1 MSHRYSRNPDHI
13 RRRNVPAPDNAAIDQ
28 HLTDLLSPAVYSQ
41 QAYYR
46 TLGMRERILT
56 LPLMV
61 AAVVTLIWHQV
72 PSVVELTRMLNRKG
86 LLWAK
91 AANVSRQAVSER
103 FLSFPYELFEGVFQA
118 LAPALTARWAQRR
131 RPRPPSVTYA
141 MKHFEHVWAADG
153 SVLEALFRKLDSL
166 QDCPAGQL
174 AGKICTVI
182 ELGSQL
188 PVQVWFTENA
198 KAHDCQFLDHLLAFA
213 TAKTLLILDRG
224 FYDFE
229 WWAKLMAQQVQFIS
243 AAKSN
248 LAYTVIQEFSL
259 THGLKD
265 RLIAIGKD
273 KQGNPRLQLRLIE
286 IRKGNGW
293 YRYVTSVLEPKVLP
307 PYVVVD
313 LYSRRWRIED
323 AFHLVK
329 RLLGLAY
336 LWTGSLNG
344 IKLQIWATWL
354 MYAVLVDLSDAVAEA
369 VQLPLERISMEMV
382 WRGLYHFNHA
392 YNTGQATDPAAY
404 LAAPENRDLSV
415 IKTIRKPPK
424 QLDFSPYFYALSDT
438 S

>member
-13 RRRNVPAPDNAAIDQ
+13 RRRHVPAPDNAAVDR
-28 HLTDLLSPAVYSQ
+28 HLKALLSPSVYSQ

-61 AAVVTLIWHQV
+61 AAVVTLLWHQV
-72 PSVVELTRMLNRKG
+72 PSVVELTRMLNRKD

-91 AANVSRQAVSER
+91 AVSVSRQAVSER
-103 FLSFPYELFEGVFQA
+103 FLSFPYALFEGVFQD
-118 LAPALTARWAQRR
+118 LAPRLKARWAQRR
-131 RPRPPSVTYA
+131 RPLPPSVAYA
-141 MKHFEHVWAADG
+141 MKHFEPVWAADG
-153 SVLEALFRKLDSL
+153 SVLEALFRKLESL
-166 QDCPAGQL
+166 QACPVGHL

-188 PVQVWFTENA
+188 PVQIWFNENA
-198 KAHDCQFLDHLLAFA
+198 KAHDTHFQGNLLALA
-213 TAKTLLILDRG
+213 TANTLLILDRG
-224 FYDFE
+224 FYDLE
-229 WWAKLMAQQVQFIS
+229 WWATLIAKQVQFIC

-248 LAYTVIQEFSL
+248 LADTVMQEFSL
-259 THGLKD
+259 TPGLTD
-265 RLIAIGKD
+265 RLIEIGKD
-273 KQGNPRLQLRLIE
+273 PQGNPRLRVRLIE
-286 IRKGNGW
+286 IRKGKGW
-293 YRYVTSVLEPKVLP
+293 YRYLTSVLEPDRFP
-307 PYVVVD
+307 PYIVVD
-313 LYSRRWRIED
+313 LYARRWRIEE

-336 LWTGSLNG
+336 LWTGSING

-354 MYAVLVDLSDAVAEA
+354 IYAVLVDVSDAVAEA
-369 VQLPLERISMEMV
+369 VQLPFERISMEMV
-382 WRGLYHFNHA
+382 WRGLYHFNDA
-392 YNTGQATDPAAY
+392 YNRGLATDPIAY

-424 QLDFSPYFYALSDT
+424 QLDCTPYFNALPGT

>member
-1 MSHRYSRNPDHI
+1 MSHRYERNPDHI
-13 RRRNVPAPDNAAIDQ
+13 RRRHVPAPENAAITE
-28 HLTDLLSPAVYSQ
+28 HLSELLSPIVYSQ

-46 TLGMRERILT
+46 TLGMRDRILT

-61 AAVVTLIWHQV
+61 AAVLTLLWRQV
-72 PSVVELTRMLNRKG
+72 PSVVELTRMLNRDD

-91 AANVSRQAVSER
+91 AVRVSRQSVSER
-103 FLSFPYELFEGVFQA
+103 FLSFPYALFERVFRD
-118 LAPALTARWAQRR
+118 LMPILHARWAQRE
-131 RPRPPSVTYA
+131 RPISASVVHA
-141 MKHFEHVWAADG
+141 RQHFEQIWAADG
-153 SVLEALFRKLDSL
+153 SVLEALFRKLKSL

-188 PVQVWFTENA
+188 PVEIWFTEEA
-198 KAHDCQFLDHLLAFA
+198 KAHDAQFLDRLLSRA

-229 WWAKLMAQQVQFIS
+229 WWSRLIAQQTQVIC

-248 LAYTVIQEFSL
+248 LAYSVTQPLSL
-259 THGLKD
+259 TPGLKD
-265 RLIAIGKD
+265 RLIQVTLKTPN
-273 KQGNPRLQLRLIE
+273 KSSLTLRLIE
-286 IRKGNGW
+286 VRHSQGW
-293 YRYVTSVLEPKVLP
+293 YRYLTSVLDPEVLP
-307 PYVVVD
+307 PYVVID
-313 LYSRRWRIED
+313 LYARRWRIED

-369 VQLPLERISMEMV
+369 VQLPVERISMEMV
-382 WRGLYHFNHA
+382 WRGLYHFNQA
-392 YNTGQATDPAAY
+392 YNRGLASDPVAY
-404 LAAPENRDLSV
+404 LAAPENRDLCV
-415 IKTIRKPPK
+415 IKVIRKPPK
-424 QLDFSPYFYALSDT
+424 TLDLSPYLGILANT